1 VTIEAHQNE
10 RGLWIAAAMC
20 NGRRVSDAATGTTR
34 DEAVENA
41 GRAMRDRARV
51 TRPPLPAVLGLETWP
66 EHAKARAA
74 LTRGLPTAARVAL
87 LAWAHATLPQPPT
100 LAAWAQLAGVA
111 EQGLRRARRLDDGL
125 RALPVAGREPRDVA
139 TLAASSLRRRRSEA
153 RARGEDVPRL
163 TPGRVPSTP
172 AAILRAPVAP
182 EYDTTHAE
190 NARALAR
197 TKVQLRKERERR
209 EAAIDAERRRKA
221 RERKAKSRQ
230 PGEPRRKHTV
240 TIDGV
245 ERPAS
250 EVYRAHG
257 VSRTLYHSRVNSGVD
272 PVKAATTPPQKR
284 RRKTATA

>member
-1 VTIEAHQNE
+1 
-10 RGLWIAAAMC
+10 M
-20 NGRRVSDAATGTTR
+20 
-34 DEAVENA
+34 
-41 GRAMRDRARV
+41 
-51 TRPPLPAVLGLETWP
+51 TRPPLPAVIGLEAWP
-66 EHAKARAA
+66 ESPEARRELVA
-74 LTRGLPTAARVAL
+74 LLRGADRHAL
-87 LAWAHATLPQPPT
+87 LAWAHAQLPQPPT

-139 TLAASSLRRRRSEA
+139 TLAPSSLRRRRSEA
-153 RARGEDVPRL
+153 RARGEDVPLLR
-163 TPGRVPSTP
+163 PGRVPSKS
-172 AAILRAPVAP
+172 
-182 EYDTTHAE
+182 EDDTTHAE

-209 EAAIDAERRRKA
+209 EAAAAEARRLKMLARKA
-221 RERKAKSRQ
+221 PNRQ

-245 ERPAS
+245 ERPAA

-257 VSRTLYHSRVNSGVD
+257 VSRTLYHSRVSNGVD

-284 RRKTATA
+284 RRKNAA